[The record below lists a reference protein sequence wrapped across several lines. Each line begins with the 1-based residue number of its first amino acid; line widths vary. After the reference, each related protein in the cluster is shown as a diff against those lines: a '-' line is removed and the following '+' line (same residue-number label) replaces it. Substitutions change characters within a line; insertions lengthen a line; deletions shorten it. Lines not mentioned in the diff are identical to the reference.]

1 MELLKDYDITIL
13 YHPGKANVVA
23 DALSRKAGS
32 MGSLAHLQAS
42 RRPLA
47 REVQT
52 LANDLMRL
60 EVNEKGGLL
69 ACVEARSSFLDKI
82 KGRQFDDE
90 KLRRIQDKV
99 LRGEAKE
106 AQIDE
111 EDILRIKG
119 RVCVP
124 RVDDLINTILTEAHS
139 SRYSIHPG
147 ATKMYRDLKQHFWW
161 SRMKRDIVDFI
172 AKCPNCQQVKYEHQ
186 RPGGTLQRMPI
197 LEWKWER
204 IAVDFVVGLPKTLG
218 MFDSI
223 WVIVDRLT
231 KSAHFIPVKVTYNAE
246 KLAKLYI
253 SEVVRLH
260 GVPLSIISDRGTQ
273 FTSKFWKTLHA
284 ELGTRLDLSTA
295 FHPQTDGQS
304 E

>member
-13 YHPGKANVVA
+13 YHPEKANVVA

-32 MGSLAHLQAS
+32 MVILAHLQVS

-60 EVNEKGGLL
+60 EVNEKGGFL

-82 KGRQFDDE
+82 KGKQFTDE
-90 KLRRIQDKV
+90 KLIQILDKV

-106 AQIDE
+106 EKIDE
-111 EDILRIKG
+111 ESVLRIKG
-119 RVCVP
+119 KVCVP
-124 RVDDLINTILTEAHS
+124 RVDDLIRTILTEAHS

-172 AKCPNCQQVKYEHQ
+172 AKC
-186 RPGGTLQRMPI
+186 
-197 LEWKWER
+197 
-204 IAVDFVVGLPKTLG
+204 
-218 MFDSI
+218 S
-223 WVIVDRLT
+223 
-231 KSAHFIPVKVTYNAE
+231 S
-246 KLAKLYI
+246 
-253 SEVVRLH
+253 
-260 GVPLSIISDRGTQ
+260 
-273 FTSKFWKTLHA
+273 
-284 ELGTRLDLSTA
+284 
-295 FHPQTDGQS
+295 
-304 E
+304 